1 MSLSQMAFAEIHL
14 GLEEVDGC
22 EVILKHIYHQRV
34 SERKIADREVA
45 KKISREVGGL
55 PILVS
60 QFAGFASHSHCS
72 LMELLNLLQEPSS
85 FQLIWNYDSRD
96 SSTFQYGAP
105 MSKVWGLALQELSP
119 EASQTLRLLTMLSP
133 DGVPEAMLIGDWT
146 EPDLA
151 YLRPERRFGFFGVRQ
166 SLSTSH
172 LVEINNSTGI
182 LTSLSMHRSLRSYL
196 VEPMSE
202 SIGSVLLQQNFDTA
216 AVIVRRSFPPQ
227 TVTQTPSNHNWNISK
242 EYLPQILSLQSF
254 YSSWK
259 LRVQPSK
266 TFASLLADAG
276 VDRTQREKACSSPV
290 EKAFQLRK
298 RQLQILTQS
307 GKATQADH
315 LLLANGWNDLG
326 VLLMQNEEF
335 EAAQDRLEKSIVIK
349 EQWITEE
356 EEPANFGESFKNLA
370 YIRIHQNQ
378 NDEAVATAK
387 RACTLI
393 EHAYGPDAQATL
405 KGSFVYGCN
414 LLAVGDLEA
423 AKKIHKNTLARRRRL
438 LGEKS
443 FITKDSIYVLGEI
456 YCLSGRMEKAE
467 NMFREMLDGAHEAG
481 CGCVKTTK
489 DLLASSADMELGN
502 KPWQGP
508 SIIC

>member
-14 GLEEVDGC
+14 DGLEEVDGC

-45 KKISREVGGL
+45 KKIFREVGGL

-85 FQLIWNYDSRD
+85 FQVIWNYDSRD

-166 SLSTSH
+166 SLSTRH
-172 LVEINNSTGI
+172 LAEINNSTGI
-182 LTSLSMHRSLRSYL
+182 FTSLSMHRSLRSYL
-196 VEPMSE
+196 VQLMSE

-259 LRVQPSK
+259 LRVQPSR

-276 VDRTQREKACSSPV
+276 MYLWEIG
-290 EKAFQLRK
+290 LR
-298 RQLQILTQS
+298 S
-307 GKATQADH
+307 GSITT
-315 LLLANGWNDLG
+315 
-326 VLLMQNEEF
+326 
-335 EAAQDRLEKSIVIK
+335 LE
-349 EQWITEE
+349 W
-356 EEPANFGESFKNLA
+356 GE
-370 YIRIHQNQ
+370 QNQ

-387 RACTLI
+387 RAYTLI
-393 EHAYGPDAQATL
+393 ENAYGPDAQATL

-456 YCLSGRMEKAE
+456 HRLSGRMEKAE
-467 NMFREMLDGAHEAG
+467 NMFPEMLDGAHEAG
-481 CGCVKTTK
+481 CGKEAMARAQYYLLIVLRSKTGEESTS
-489 DLLASSADMELGN
+489 DGISNEALLLYQQVQHYKQSLAKELTTEQLQEDDIHSLDFVSSIRSGRPNLTGSYLFPRDPNMTNIGELE
-502 KPWQGP
+502 PI
-508 SIIC
+508 SHD

>member
-1 MSLSQMAFAEIHL
+1 MKRWLKQHQSWLIVFDNAEDLGIFSYLPLCQHGSVVITTQKMSLSQMAFAEIHL
-14 GLEEVDGC
+14 DGLEEVDGC

-45 KKISREVGGL
+45 KKIFREVGGL

-85 FQLIWNYDSRD
+85 FQVIWNYDSRD

-166 SLSTSH
+166 SLSTRH
-172 LVEINNSTGI
+172 LAEINNSTGI
-182 LTSLSMHRSLRSYL
+182 FTSLSMHRSLRSYL
-196 VEPMSE
+196 VQLMSE

-259 LRVQPSK
+259 LRVQPSR

-276 VDRTQREKACSSPV
+276 MYLWEIGLRSGSITTLEWGEQVCSSIGDRDDIMSIH
-290 EKAFQLRK
+290 AN
-298 RQLQILTQS
+298 ICAIH
-307 GKATQADH
+307 GAC
-315 LLLANGWNDLG
+315 LA
-326 VLLMQNEEF
+326 
-335 EAAQDRLEKSIVIK
+335 
-349 EQWITEE
+349 
-356 EEPANFGESFKNLA
+356 
-370 YIRIHQNQ
+370 
-378 NDEAVATAK
+378 
-387 RACTLI
+387 
-393 EHAYGPDAQATL
+393 
-405 KGSFVYGCN
+405 
-414 LLAVGDLEA
+414 
-423 AKKIHKNTLARRRRL
+423 
-438 LGEKS
+438 
-443 FITKDSIYVLGEI
+443 EI
-456 YCLSGRMEKAE
+456 GLSGR
-467 NMFREMLDGAHEAG
+467 R
-481 CGCVKTTK
+481 
-489 DLLASSADMELGN
+489 LARVL
-502 KPWQGP
+502 
-508 SIIC
+508 